1 MSKTLIVAVQEMK
14 VNLRRPAFLIMTLLV
29 PVLGLV
35 AVLIGSLFGGKVGKA
50 LEAQAAPTT
59 KPMGYVDQS
68 GLLGTELPQYAGQ
81 FAGYADEAA
90 ARADLLAKKIDNY
103 VVVPQDF
110 LQKGRVVV
118 YGTKGGFSTMRAADS
133 DRLRPFLTDHL
144 LAGRVDPAIQ
154 ARISAPLSVLPVTL
168 NAQGEVS
175 EASAFSWLGDFV
187 LPYAFS
193 ILFLIT
199 VFTTSGYLLESVS
212 EEKEG
217 RIVEILLS
225 SISPTQLLAG
235 KILGLGAV
243 GLIQVFVW
251 IASAVGL
258 AGLVTAVFAVVGVLK
273 FTLTVVVLYIVYYLL
288 GYLLYATLMA
298 AAGSLG
304 TTQRESQQLGGLFSV
319 VAVIPWMVIGIVFN
333 NPNATIAV
341 VLSYIPLTSPVM
353 MILRLGFGQVP
364 ALQVVI
370 SLVLL
375 IAGLAASLW
384 AGAKVFRMGILMY
397 GKRPSLRQLL
407 LAFRQ
412 A

>member
-1 MSKTLIVAVQEMK
+1 MKKTLVVAAQEMK
-14 VNLRRPAFLIMTLLV
+14 VNLRRPAFIIMTVLF
-29 PVLGLV
+29 PVLGLIALLV
-35 AVLIGSLFGGKVGKA
+35 GSLFSGQTGKV
-50 LEAQAAPTT
+50 LESQFAPTT

-68 GLLGTELPQYAGQ
+68 GLLTAELPEYAGQ
-81 FAGYADEAA
+81 FVGYPDEAA

-103 VVVPQDF
+103 MLVPQDF
-110 LQKGRVVV
+110 IQTGRVIV
-118 YGTKGGFSTMRAADS
+118 YGTKGGFSTMTSGDS
-133 DRLRPFLTDHL
+133 DRLRPFLTAQL
-144 LAGRVDPAIQ
+144 LSGRVDPSIQ
-154 ARISAPLSVLPVTL
+154 NRVSAPLNVVPVTL
-168 NAQGEVS
+168 TAQGEVS
-175 EASAFSWLGDFV
+175 TASAFSWLGDFV

-193 ILFLIT
+193 ILFLVTI
-199 VFTTSGYLLESVS
+199 FTTSGYLLESVS

-217 RIVEILLS
+217 RIVEILIS
-225 SISPTQLLAG
+225 SISPTELLAG

-251 IASAVGL
+251 IGSAVGL
-258 AGLVTAVFAVVGVLK
+258 ASLAMAAFAVVGALK
-273 FTLTVVVLYIVYYLL
+273 FTLVTVVLFVVYYLL
-288 GYLLYATLMA
+288 GYLLFSTLMA

-319 VAVIPWMVIGIVFN
+319 LAVIPWMVIGVVFN

-341 VLSYIPLTSPVM
+341 VLSYVPLTSPVM

-364 ALQVVI
+364 TVQVII

-375 IAGLAASLW
+375 VAGLAVSLW

-397 GKRPSLRQLL
+397 GKRPSLKELL

>member
-1 MSKTLIVAVQEMK
+1 MKKVWAVAAQEMV
-14 VNLRRPAFLIMTLLV
+14 VNLRRPGFIIMTILF
-29 PVLGLV
+29 PALGLV
-35 AVLIGSLFGGKVGKA
+35 ALLVGSVFGGRIGQA
-50 LEAQAAPTT
+50 LEKEMGGAG

-68 GLLGTELPQYAGQ
+68 GLLSAELAQYKGQ
-81 FAGYADEAA
+81 FVAYPDEAA
-90 ARADLLAKKIDNY
+90 ARVDLLAEKIDTY
-103 VVVPQDF
+103 IVVPADF
-110 LQKGRVVV
+110 LKSGTVPV
-118 YGTKGGFSTMRAADS
+118 YGIRGGFSTMTSADS
-133 DRLRPFLTDHL
+133 NRIRPFLTDHL
-144 LAGRVDPAIQ
+144 LTGRVDPEIQ
-154 ARISAPLSVLPVTL
+154 ARASGGLNIQPVTL
-168 NAQGEVS
+168 TAEGEVS
-175 EASAFSWLGDFV
+175 TESAFSWLGDFV

-243 GLIQVFVW
+243 GLLQVFIW
-251 IASAVGL
+251 LGSAVAL
-258 AGLVTAVFAVVGVLK
+258 AALATAAFALVGAIK
-273 FTLTVVVLYIVYYLL
+273 FTLGTLVLYLVYYLL

-304 TTQRESQQLGGLFSV
+304 TTQRESQQLGSIFSLI
-319 VAVIPWMVIGIVFN
+319 AVIPWMLISVIFT

-341 VLSYIPLTSPVM
+341 VLSYIPLTAPVM
-353 MILRLGFGQVP
+353 MILRLGFAQVP
-364 ALQVVI
+364 PVQIAV

-375 IAGLAASLW
+375 VIGLGISLW

-397 GKRPSLRQLL
+397 GKRPGLRQLWV
-407 LAFRQ
+407 AFKQ